1 MRIAMAIGLA
11 ALLAGCGGGNTSSTT
26 TTTSTTSNGTTTTS
40 TSDSAGSVTALT
52 GGVEG
57 SNDCSK
63 NPDFV
68 PIYAG
73 GTIKVCSSA
82 HFDST
87 HKTSGSVS
95 YTTPAAPAAV
105 LAWSE
110 AQAARAGLP
119 KRMSAGT
126 SMLSFG
132 AADKRMMVVIAMPD
146 GSGSKVTVNWTN
158 PD

>member
-1 MRIAMAIGLA
+1 MRMTIALGLT
-11 ALLAGCGGGNTSSTT
+11 ALLGGCGGAT
-26 TTTSTTSNGTTTTS
+26 TTTSTTTTTENTATS
-40 TSDSAGSVTALT
+40 TVTALS

-68 PIYAG
+68 AIYAG

-82 HFDST
+82 HFDAT

-95 YTTPAAPAAV
+95 YTTSAAPAAV
-105 LAWSE
+105 LAWSKE
-110 AQAARAGLP
+110 QAAKAGLP
-119 KRMSAGT
+119 ERMST
-126 SMLSFG
+126 DSLLSVG
-132 AADKRMMVVIAMPD
+132 EASKRMMVVIARPE
-146 GSGSKVTVNWTN
+146 GSGSQVTVNWTN

>member
-1 MRIAMAIGLA
+1 MMRMTIAIGLT
-11 ALLAGCGGGNTSSTT
+11 ALLAACGGSASSTSENT
-26 TTTSTTSNGTTTTS
+26 TTATSI
-40 TSDSAGSVTALT
+40 AAVT

-57 SNDCSK
+57 SNNCSK

-68 PIYAG
+68 AIYAG
-73 GTIKVCSSA
+73 GTIRVCSSA
-82 HFDST
+82 HFDAT

-105 LAWSE
+105 LAWSKE
-110 AQAARAGLP
+110 QAVKAGLP
-119 KRMSAGT
+119 ERMST
-126 SMLSFG
+126 DSMVSVG
-132 AADKRMMVVIAMPD
+132 EANKRTMAVFALPD